1 MEFQRNR
8 AQRWLGEGLNT
19 RHLETFVTVVE
30 KGSFSKAAQ
39 EMVTTP
45 SALTQ
50 QVNALERDLGF
61 PLLARDHRGATP
73 TAGGQVFYERAK
85 SILELVREAQV
96 ESREA
101 AGLLKSTIRFGSDRN
116 MVLILLKQ
124 TLTGFAHMC
133 PDVEVKFVE
142 GGYREMGNL
151 LDDGVIDLYLSPW
164 GSELDRPDLG
174 FQKIGSTRLCC
185 SMAFDHPL
193 ASKGVL
199 LPSDLSGCDVIIGC
213 GCPSR
218 AFEGLAA
225 RLSAEVED
233 VRIHR
238 FSTDEEV
245 WSHILTQSYLL
256 MNMDYAARYMG
267 ISATVPLEWP
277 GEYDYGFVYRTPCG
291 QAMRRF
297 LDYAASHP
305 EPAH

>member
-1 MEFQRNR
+1 MTSKRNR
-8 AQRWLGEGLNT
+8 AQRWLGERLNT

-30 KGSFSKAAQ
+30 NGSFSKAAQ
-39 EMVTTP
+39 ELVTTP

-50 QVNALERDLGF
+50 QVNALERELGF
-61 PLLARDHRGATP
+61 PLLSRDHRGAAP

-85 SILELVREAQV
+85 RILELVREAQI

-124 TLTGFAHMC
+124 TLAGFAHMC

-142 GGYREMGNL
+142 AGYREMGRL
-151 LDDGVIDLYLSPW
+151 LDDDLIDLYLSPW

-174 FQKIGSTRLCC
+174 FLKIGSTRLCC

-193 ASKGVL
+193 ASKKIL
-199 LPSDLSGCDVIIGC
+199 LPEDLSGRDVIIGC

-218 AFEGLAA
+218 AFEGLAT
-225 RLSAEVED
+225 RLSAEVKD

-245 WSHILTQSYLL
+245 WSHILTQGYLL

-267 ISATVPLEWP
+267 ISATVPFDWP
-277 GEYDYGFVYRTPCG
+277 EEYSYGFVYRNPCS
-291 QAMRRF
+291 QAVRRF

-305 EPAH
+305 ESEH